1 MVTYFEDLPAGEVGT
16 LGTYRMT
23 EDEIIE
29 FAGQYDPLPIHT
41 DPEFARGSEH
51 GGLIASGFHTFSAVN
66 SVVTEGFKRDL
77 AVVAGLGIDG
87 LRWYAP
93 VRPGEE
99 LTVELTVADA
109 RRSESDP
116 SRGIYRLVV
125 TALDDEGERV
135 ISYADSGLIRTR
147 GTGDP

>member
-1 MVTYFEDLPAGEVGT
+1 MVTYFEDLPEGEVGT

-41 DPEFARGSEH
+41 DPEFARKSEH
-51 GGLIASGFHTFSAVN
+51 RGLIASGFHTFSAVN

-77 AVVAGLGIDG
+77 AVVAGLGIDD
-87 LRWYAP
+87 LRWYAR
-93 VRPGEE
+93 VRPDDT

-109 RRSESDP
+109 RRSETDP
-116 SRGIYRLVV
+116 NRGIYRLAVS
-125 TALDDEGERV
+125 AHDDEGDQV
-135 ISYADSGLIRTR
+135 ISYADSGLIRARSTH
-147 GTGDP
+147 DE